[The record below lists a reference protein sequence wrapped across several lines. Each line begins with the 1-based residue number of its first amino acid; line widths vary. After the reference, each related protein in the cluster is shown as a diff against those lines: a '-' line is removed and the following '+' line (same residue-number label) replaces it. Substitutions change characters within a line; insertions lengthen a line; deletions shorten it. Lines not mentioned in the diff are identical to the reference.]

1 MVLTDEQI
9 QRHYLIERELAIRL
23 KNSSKTE
30 RSRLYTELYDE
41 LFRQVPYHPQL
52 IKKKKDTNKI
62 NAVQQIHLISN
73 LLKPDTRFME
83 IGPGDCSFALAVSSL
98 VKTVIVIDVSN
109 EITSNIQFP
118 PNFTLVVTDGS
129 SIEVPPSSIDVAYSN
144 QLIEHLHPD
153 DTIDH
158 LKNVYNS
165 LTVGGSYVFCTPN
178 RLSGPHDIS
187 RYFDNVATGFH
198 LREYTLTELEGIL
211 HQIGFN
217 KLRCFVGGRGKYL
230 YVPLQIFKIYEKM
243 VSALPEAVRRR
254 LRENPYFT
262 VSLGINLIATKT

>member
-9 QRHYLIERELAIRL
+9 QRHYLIERELAMRL

-41 LFRQVPYHPQL
+41 LFRQIPYHPQL

-62 NAVQQIHLISN
+62 NAVQQMHLISN

-83 IGPGDCSFALAVSSL
+83 IGPGDCSFALEVSSL
-98 VKTVIVIDVSN
+98 VKTVIVVDVSN
-109 EITSNIQFP
+109 EITANIQFP

-129 SIEVPPSSIDVAYSN
+129 SIEVPPSCIDVAYSN

-230 YVPLQIFKIYEKM
+230 YVPLQVFKTYEKV

-262 VSLGINLIATKT
+262 VFLGINLIATKT